1 MYQLSDFSQKEG
13 QNPTLY
19 SDTCG
24 TVATPYGN
32 CALPAVHRNRLG
44 FPEQAPKGTYFVP
57 ALFEPAFN
65 PSREAHYI
73 PEKGNS
79 EESSASK
86 KSNFYCPRFA
96 RKNALF

>member
-1 MYQLSDFSQKEG
+1 MK
-13 QNPTLY
+13 TL
-19 SDTCG
+19 
-24 TVATPYGN
+24 TVATRYGN

-96 RKNALF
+96 RKNALFS

>member
-79 EESSASK
+79 LESSASK